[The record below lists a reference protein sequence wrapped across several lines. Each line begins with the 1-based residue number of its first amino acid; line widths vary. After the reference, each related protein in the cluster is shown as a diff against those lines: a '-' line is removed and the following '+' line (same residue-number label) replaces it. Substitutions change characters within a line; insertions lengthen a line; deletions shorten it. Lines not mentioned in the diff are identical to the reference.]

1 MKDTIAAGSP
11 LQAALRTV
19 TAGFYKLLELIMV
32 LCLAG
37 ALLMVFGNVV
47 LRAAF
52 NTGLDLSEEL
62 PRYLMVWLI
71 FLGTVVALRDR
82 AHLGMDTVL
91 RKLGVRS
98 QRVCWVICQVLMAA
112 CGLYILY
119 GTWLQHD
126 ILANNVSP
134 VAQLSTIWVF
144 GVSYVTGTAITLHCL
159 FNLVRMARGQVRDDE
174 LIEVEEEGMHEARAI
189 ETSVENAAA
198 MQRAGGTLGAKP

>member
-1 MKDTIAAGSP
+1 MNGDTSAGAGLP
-11 LQAALRTV
+11 AWVQAFTRL
-19 TAGFYKLLELIMV
+19 FYKLLELIMV

-62 PRYLMVWLI
+62 PRYLLVWLI

-82 AHLGMDTVL
+82 AHLGMDTVV
-91 RKLGVRS
+91 RQLGVRA
-98 QRVCWVICQVLMAA
+98 QRVCWVVCQALMTI

-126 ILANNVSP
+126 VLASNVSP
-134 VAQLSTIWVF
+134 VAQISTIWVF
-144 GVSYVTGTAITLHCL
+144 GVSYVTGVAVTLHCL
-159 FNLVRMARGQVRDDE
+159 GNLIRMARGQVRDDE
-174 LIEVEEEGMHEARAI
+174 LIEVEEEGMHEAHLI
-189 ETSVENAAA
+189 ESAAA
-198 MQRAGGTLGAKP
+198 SQSASGAKP

>member
-1 MKDTIAAGSP
+1 MNGDTSAGAGLP
-11 LQAALRTV
+11 AWVQAFTRL
-19 TAGFYKLLELIMV
+19 FYKLLELIMV

-62 PRYLMVWLI
+62 PRYLLVWLI

-82 AHLGMDTVL
+82 AHLGMDTVV
-91 RKLGVRS
+91 RQLGVRA
-98 QRVCWVICQVLMAA
+98 QRVCWVICQALMTI

-126 ILANNVSP
+126 VLASNVSP
-134 VAQLSTIWVF
+134 VAQISTIWVF
-144 GVSYVTGTAITLHCL
+144 GVSYVTGVAVTLHCL
-159 FNLVRMARGQVRDDE
+159 GNLIRMARGQVRDDE
-174 LIEVEEEGMHEARAI
+174 LIEVEEEGMHEAHLI
-189 ETSVENAAA
+189 ENAAA
-198 MQRAGGTLGAKP
+198 SQPTTGAKP